1 MLDRP
6 APDAPQA
13 APADTAP
20 DGEAWEAKAKNVL
33 KAELKRRGIGY
44 KELAEQLTAIGVS
57 ENEPNIRNK
66 LARGRFTAVFHGA
79 GDGGDWG
86 RDDSFQVAL

>member
-6 APDAPQA
+6 APDAPQP

-20 DGEAWEAKAKNVL
+20 DGEQWEAKVKNVL

-44 KELAEQLTAIGVS
+44 KELAEKLSAIGVS

-66 LARGRFTAVFHGA
+66 LARGRFTAVFMVQVMAAIGA
-79 GDGGDWG
+79 TEI
-86 RDDSFQVAL
+86 RL

>member
-13 APADTAP
+13 EPGATAP
-20 DGEAWEAKAKNVL
+20 DGEAWEARAKNVL

-44 KELAEQLTAIGVS
+44 KELAERLTAIGVS

-66 LARGRFTAVFHGA
+66 LARGKFTAVFLMQVMSAIGA
-79 GDGGDWG
+79 TEV
-86 RDDSFQVAL
+86 RL

>member
-6 APDAPQA
+6 APDAPQPEPGA
-13 APADTAP
+13 TAP
-20 DGEAWEAKAKNVL
+20 DGEQWEAKAKNVL

-44 KELAEQLTAIGVS
+44 KELAERLTAIGVS

-66 LARGRFTAVFHGA
+66 LARGRFTAAFLMQVMAAIGA
-79 GDGGDWG
+79 SEI
-86 RDDSFQVAL
+86 RL

>member
-6 APDAPQA
+6 SPDALQP
-13 APADTAP
+13 APAGD
-20 DGEAWEAKAKNVL
+20 DGQWEAKVKNVL

-44 KELAEQLTAIGVS
+44 KELAERLSAIGVS

-66 LARGRFTAVFHGA
+66 LARGRFTAVFMVQVMAAIGA
-79 GDGGDWG
+79 DTIRLD
-86 RDDSFQVAL
+86 

>member
-6 APDAPQA
+6 APDASQA
-13 APADTAP
+13 APAEG
-20 DGEAWEAKAKNVL
+20 GEQWEAKVKNVL

-44 KELAEQLTAIGVS
+44 KELAERLSAIGVS

-66 LARGRFTAVFHGA
+66 LARGRFTAVFMVQVMAAIGA
-79 GDGGDWG
+79 SEI
-86 RDDSFQVAL
+86 RL

>member
-6 APDAPQA
+6 APGAQLAPPEA
-13 APADTAP
+13 
-20 DGEAWEAKAKNVL
+20 GELWEAKAKNVL

-44 KELAEQLTAIGVS
+44 KELAERLSAIGVQ

-66 LARGRFTAVFHGA
+66 LARGRFTAVFLMQVMAAIGA
-79 GDGGDWG
+79 NEI
-86 RDDSFQVAL
+86 RL

>member
-6 APDAPQA
+6 APDAPQTE
-13 APADTAP
+13 PSVTAP
-20 DGEAWEAKAKNVL
+20 DGEAWEAKVKNVL

-44 KELAEQLTAIGVS
+44 KELAERLSAIGVS

-66 LARGRFTAVFHGA
+66 LARGRFTAVFMVQVMAAIGA
-79 GDGGDWG
+79 SEI
-86 RDDSFQVAL
+86 RL